1 MYRSKNKICYKTLR
15 NIIVTGTHI
24 ETTIEFKLDFG
35 DYIFFTGILSFT
47 QLLNSN
53 VSNHHFYSKQAR
65 KEPTENI

>member
-1 MYRSKNKICYKTLR
+1 MAPSRHDWKIVDWDLKPQ
-15 NIIVTGTHI
+15 HKQI

-65 KEPTENI
+65 KKPTENI